1 MKKRWHITYN
11 APVTL
16 TFALFCALVL
26 LTDSLLQHQLIPA
39 LFTAPGAPFD
49 YHSPLNFL
57 RLLTHV
63 FGHADWNHLLGN
75 LAFILLLG
83 PLMEERYGSPMLA
96 LMMTAT
102 ALVTGVINACLIPA
116 GLLGASGIVFMLIVL
131 ASLSTIEKGEI
142 PISFIFIIAI
152 YLGRELGGGAKAA
165 NVATVAHIV
174 GGLCGSLFGFMNAPK
189 KRAAKKFGDEKTA
202 TGAKTTHSA
211 DEAKP
216 QTNYEKLRERLRER
230 QEQLRQQH
238 GNAARPA
245 RPAPSSAD
253 SETTVLGTLSL

>member
-11 APVTL
+11 APVAL
-16 TFALFCALVL
+16 TFALFCTLVL
-26 LTDSLLQHQLIPA
+26 LTDSLLHHQLIPA

-49 YHSPLNFL
+49 YHNPLNFL

-152 YLGRELGGGAKAA
+152 YLGRELTGGAKAA

-174 GGLCGSLFGFMNAPK
+174 GGLCGSLFGFMIAPK
-189 KRAAKKFGDEKTA
+189 KRAAKKSDSEKPAANASTA
-202 TGAKTTHSA
+202 QSA
-211 DEAKP
+211 DDPKP

-230 QEQLRQQH
+230 QEQLHQH
-238 GNAARPA
+238 QGRPTQA
-245 RPAPSSAD
+245 TRPAPSAAD
-253 SETTVLGTLSL
+253 RETTVIGTLSL

>member
-16 TFALFCALVL
+16 TFALFCALIL
-26 LTDSLLQHQLIPA
+26 LTDSLLHHQLIPA

-174 GGLCGSLFGFMNAPK
+174 GGLCGSLFGFMIAPK
-189 KRAAKKFGDEKTA
+189 KRAAKKSGDEKTA
-202 TGAKTTHSA
+202 TAAKTTQA

-238 GNAARPA
+238 GTAARPA

-253 SETTVLGTLSL
+253 GETTVLGTLSL

>member
-11 APVTL
+11 APVAL
-16 TFALFCALVL
+16 TFALFCTLVL
-26 LTDSLLQHQLIPA
+26 LTDSLLHHQLIPA

-49 YHSPLNFL
+49 YHNPLNFL

-152 YLGRELGGGAKAA
+152 YLGRELTGGAKAA

-174 GGLCGSLFGFMNAPK
+174 GGLCGSLFGFMIAPK
-189 KRAAKKFGDEKTA
+189 KRAAKKSDSEKPAANASTA
-202 TGAKTTHSA
+202 QSA
-211 DEAKP
+211 DDPKP

-230 QEQLRQQH
+230 QEQLHQH
-238 GNAARPA
+238 QGRSTQAT
-245 RPAPSSAD
+245 RPAPSAAD
-253 SETTVLGTLSL
+253 RETTVIGTLSL

>member
-16 TFALFCALVL
+16 SFSLFCALVL
-26 LTDSLLQHQLIPA
+26 LTDSLLHHQLIPA

-49 YHSPLNFL
+49 YHNPLNFL

-75 LAFILLLG
+75 LAFMLLLG

-152 YLGRELGGGAKAA
+152 YLGRELSGGAKAA

-174 GGLCGSLFGFMNAPK
+174 GGLCGSLFGFMIAPK
-189 KRAAKKFGDEKTA
+189 KRAAKKSDGEKSAARAPTA
-202 TGAKTTHSA
+202 QEA
-211 DEAKP
+211 DGQNS

-238 GNAARPA
+238 GNAARTA
-245 RPAPSSAD
+245 HPAPSSAD
-253 SETTVLGTLSL
+253 SETTVIGTLSL

>member
-49 YHSPLNFL
+49 YHNPLNFL

-83 PLMEERYGSPMLA
+83 PLMEERYGPPMLA
-96 LMMTAT
+96 
-102 ALVTGVINACLIPA
+102 
-116 GLLGASGIVFMLIVL
+116 
-131 ASLSTIEKGEI
+131 
-142 PISFIFIIAI
+142 
-152 YLGRELGGGAKAA
+152 
-165 NVATVAHIV
+165 
-174 GGLCGSLFGFMNAPK
+174 
-189 KRAAKKFGDEKTA
+189 
-202 TGAKTTHSA
+202 
-211 DEAKP
+211 
-216 QTNYEKLRERLRER
+216 
-230 QEQLRQQH
+230 
-238 GNAARPA
+238 
-245 RPAPSSAD
+245 
-253 SETTVLGTLSL
+253 

>member
-16 TFALFCALVL
+16 TFALFCALIL
-26 LTDSLLQHQLIPA
+26 LTDSLLHHQLIPA

-174 GGLCGSLFGFMNAPK
+174 GGLCGSLFGFMIAPK
-189 KRAAKKFGDEKTA
+189 KRAAKKSGDEKTA
-202 TGAKTTHSA
+202 TAVKTTQA

-238 GNAARPA
+238 GTAARPA